1 MKSGPG
7 SEILQSIVKNFPHPK
22 LIDGIKKI
30 LSYQRSAK
38 YASQWN
44 GILNS
49 LKAKAST
56 CKNNNDDYINSFSQ
70 AHMISNTTNSNDLNF
85 AKKGTVTPNRNKK
98 QQR

>member
-38 YASQWN
+38 YAS
-44 GILNS
+44 
-49 LKAKAST
+49 
-56 CKNNNDDYINSFSQ
+56 
-70 AHMISNTTNSNDLNF
+70 
-85 AKKGTVTPNRNKK
+85 
-98 QQR
+98 